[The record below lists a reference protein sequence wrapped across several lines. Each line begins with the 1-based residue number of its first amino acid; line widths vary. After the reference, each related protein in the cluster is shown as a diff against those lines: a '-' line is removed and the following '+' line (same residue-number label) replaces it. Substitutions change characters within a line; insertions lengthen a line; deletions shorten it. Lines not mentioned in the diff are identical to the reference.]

1 MKRFHAYHAL
11 ILALLLAAT
20 VFSVDAN
27 IGRTIISPL
36 VDVNKQIE
44 PEVGMFLVA
53 RRSLSGTYFQHSV
66 VYLVK
71 HGGKGTLGLIVNRP
85 SQLLMSEVV
94 ENIDN
99 STGHNYPVYLGGP
112 VKRRHM
118 FMLVRNP
125 PDLPHIEHILDNVHV
140 SVARDILEHLIKIG
154 KPSSELRLY
163 IGHSGWTS
171 GQLDSELADKRWHLI
186 KANTETIF
194 NRDNDSL
201 WERLINKL
209 EPSGIVVDVR

>member
-1 MKRFHAYHAL
+1 
-11 ILALLLAAT
+11 
-20 VFSVDAN
+20 
-27 IGRTIISPL
+27 
-36 VDVNKQIE
+36 
-44 PEVGMFLVA
+44 
-53 RRSLSGTYFQHSV
+53 
-66 VYLVK
+66 
-71 HGGKGTLGLIVNRP
+71 
-85 SQLLMSEVV
+85 
-94 ENIDN
+94 
-99 STGHNYPVYLGGP
+99 
-112 VKRRHM
+112 
-118 FMLVRNP
+118 MLVRNP